1 MTAMEIVLS
10 KLSLSA
16 ADPAVEL
23 ALLETEQ
30 KVRNYC
36 NIPEDEDIPTALNFT
51 VANIAIDLLKY
62 NPASESG
69 IENLPV
75 KSVTM
80 GETSYTFDI
89 ANSRQILGRLLL
101 DYESDLRK
109 FRRIRK

>member
-1 MTAMEIVLS
+1 MTTLELVLR
-10 KLSLSA
+10 KLKLDA
-16 ADPAVEL
+16 ANPDIEL
-23 ALLETEQ
+23 AILETEQ

-36 NIPEDEDIPTALNFT
+36 NIADIDTLPAALNFT
-51 VANIAIDLLKY
+51 VANMTIDLLKY

-89 ANSRQILGRLLL
+89 ANSRQILDKLLL
-101 DYESDLRK
+101 DYESDLKK
-109 FRRIRK
+109 FRRLKK

>member
-23 ALLETEQ
+23 ALLEIEQ

-36 NIPEDEDIPTALNFT
+36 NIPDIDTLPTALNFT
-51 VANIAIDLLKY
+51 IANMTIDLLKY

-80 GETSYTFDI
+80 GETSYTFDT
-89 ANSRQILGRLLL
+89 AYSRQILDKLILN
-101 DYESDLRK
+101 YESDLRK

>member
-1 MTAMEIVLS
+1 MNTLELVLL
-10 KLSLSA
+10 KLKLDA
-16 ADPAVEL
+16 ANPDIEL
-23 ALLETEQ
+23 AILETEQ

-36 NIPEDEDIPTALNFT
+36 NITDIDTLPAALNFT
-51 VANIAIDLLKY
+51 IANMTIDLLKN

-80 GETSYTFDI
+80 GETSYTFDTT
-89 ANSRQILGRLLL
+89 NSRQILDKLLL